1 MAIYKEG
8 KRLVKLWKGAEKI
21 ARVYKGSELIFG
33 YPPETLLFEQS
44 TAGTYTLTLDYD
56 VKCHIEIVGGGGGGW
71 VLPAHSIFYGG
82 GSGAYIHGEAI
93 IPAGTYEIV
102 VGGGGNGQ
110 ADGGDSSFY
119 NQIAGKGHWG
129 SSGSGGTPTITLSG
143 LTGENG
149 NGGSNSGGGKSAYDN
164 TSNGYGAGGYGA
176 PGKGKSGYVKIQT
189 V

>member
-56 VKCHIEIVGGGGGGW
+56 VKCHIEIVGGGGGGN
-71 VLPAHSIFYGG
+71 VNPAHDWFFGG
-82 GSGAYIHGEAI
+82 GSGSYIKGEAI
-93 IPAGTYEIV
+93 IPAGTYEIK
-102 VGGGGNGQ
+102 VGGGGTTRS
-110 ADGGDSSFY
+110 GGNSSFY
-119 NQIAGKGHWG
+119 NQIAGGGGGGKMGDNA
-129 SSGSGGTPTITLSG
+129 GGTPTVTLSG
-143 LTGENG
+143 LTGIKG
-149 NGGSNSGGGKSAYDN
+149 NSGALGYAGASVYDGQGN
-164 TSNGYGAGGYGA
+164 YGAGGFGVS
-176 PGKGKSGYVKIQT
+176 GGSSGYVKIQT